1 MRKILLLTLFLV
13 SNLSFSQIEKL
24 KGNWISEDNEMI
36 SLIEN
41 LDKKYALTSKT
52 RNDDF
57 YLEIISDTLSFQS
70 RYYTSDDDYK
80 KMITDKYDL
89 KIIEL
94 NDSLLIIKPA
104 SKFSKNFF
112 NSENIIIFKNQEYI
126 TDKTFK
132 FEKLVFHTSA
142 CFGSCPEINFMIDS
156 LRNIKI
162 NANYFIDSYGSKIDK
177 EKSGNFIG
185 KLDKKTFNEL
195 TDLLIKAKI
204 STINITDD
212 SLCCDGTIKTI
223 IVYHNGKRNYI
234 ETMFAPRILGE
245 LILYLYD
252 LPNKIKLTR
261 TEDKFEFEK

>member
-1 MRKILLLTLFLV
+1 MRKFLLLILFLV
-13 SNLSFSQIEKL
+13 SNLSFGQIERL

-36 SLIEN
+36 SIVEN
-41 LDKKYALTSKT
+41 LTKKSTLTSKT

-70 RYYTSDDDYK
+70 RYFTSSDDFK

-89 KIIEL
+89 KIIKL
-94 NDSLLIIKPA
+94 NDSQLIVKPA

-112 NSENIIIFKNQEYI
+112 DSENAITLKNQEYI
-126 TDKTFK
+126 TDKSFI

-156 LRNIKI
+156 VRNIKI
-162 NANYFIDSYGSKIDK
+162 NANYFKDSSGIIIDK

-185 KLDKKTFNEL
+185 KLDNQLFNEL

-212 SLCCDGTIKTI
+212 SLCCDGMIKTI

-234 ETMFAPRILGE
+234 ETMFEPRILGE
-245 LILYLYD
+245 LISYLYD

-261 TEDKFEFEK
+261 VYDKFEFEK